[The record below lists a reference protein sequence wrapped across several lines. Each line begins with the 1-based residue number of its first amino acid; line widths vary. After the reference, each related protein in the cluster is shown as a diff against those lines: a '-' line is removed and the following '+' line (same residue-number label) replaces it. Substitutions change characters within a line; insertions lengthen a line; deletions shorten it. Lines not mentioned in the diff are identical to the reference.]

1 MNQSVVWHR
10 QDAYSLAQELDSIEV
25 RPGIYIWKICPK
37 RYDLGTSRES
47 YMQRVEFL
55 ATLSQGVLPSIA
67 ISHSVMIEGLAIKG
81 RGLSQDNLIALHS
94 FLGQEPNRR
103 WFRKYLESLES
114 QLPALYCG
122 ETGNL
127 RLRLA
132 QHLRGE
138 TSFGES
144 VLQDPYLEWPDLA
157 VHYCFLGP
165 GGTAQEPQEQGIPSR
180 RRQAIEHLTTILSIS
195 PRVRRPG

>member
-1 MNQSVVWHR
+1 MKPSQWGQISLT
-10 QDAYSLAQELDSIEV
+10 DSLAQDLDSIQV
-25 RPGIYIWKICPK
+25 RPGIYMWKICPK
-37 RYDLGTSRES
+37 RYDLGTSREA
-47 YMQRVEFL
+47 YMQRVKFL
-55 ATLSQGVLPSIA
+55 ANVTQGVLPSIT
-67 ISHSVMIEGLAIKG
+67 ISHSVTIEGLAIKG
-81 RGLSQDNLIALHS
+81 RGLSQENLGALHN

-103 WFRKYLESLES
+103 WFRKYLDSLEMH
-114 QLPALYCG
+114 LPAIYCG
-122 ETGNL
+122 ESGNL

-144 VLQDPYLEWPDLA
+144 VAQDPHLEWPDLA

-165 GGTAQEPQEQGIPSR
+165 ARTEQEPQEEGTPSR